1 MKMLACKKKFPSKR
15 YFFYKKINTTR
26 LIVLFKFNF
35 QKTDCKRNFVTVIDR
50 SITSYAHLQTK
61 KIAFFFK
68 KKLPFKKKMASIE
81 TNLVS
86 HSFQKKKKKLFQ
98 EKFQHTI
105 KHNLFFFFFFN
116 ISRFDHSS
124 MGRTSD
130 PMKNDRIEVNIS
142 RGVVNER

>member
-1 MKMLACKKKFPSKR
+1 
-15 YFFYKKINTTR
+15 
-26 LIVLFKFNF
+26 
-35 QKTDCKRNFVTVIDR
+35 
-50 SITSYAHLQTK
+50 
-61 KIAFFFK
+61 
-68 KKLPFKKKMASIE
+68 MASIE

-86 HSFQKKKKKLFQ
+86 HSFQKKKKNYFKKNFSTRLNA
-98 EKFQHTI
+98 I
-105 KHNLFFFFFFN
+105 FFFFFN